1 MSNAEQMY
9 TCQAMQ
15 SLFSKLCWRLNKV
28 YDSFA
33 KAMHRTIPFMNFEI
47 RHHVISL
54 VGLYD
59 GHLNC
64 FLRLVEIEELS
75 FLIITIMNAFL
86 LLCDFALFGKEMEKN
101 GILHICIITKNV
113 NASLQSFDIVSNMRH
128 SLSKEKD
135 TKMKWAWIADLKLHS
150 FSSAYSLII
159 FWSFWEYSNSVRLCQ
174 VKKNCSFCW
183 TVLLMIHNRN
193 EKRT

>member
-75 FLIITIMNAFL
+75 FRYDHSYECIS
-86 LLCDFALFGKEMEKN
+86 FAMRFCSIRKGNGKEWN
-101 GILHICIITKNV
+101 FTYLHNNQKCKCFTAV
-113 NASLQSFDIVSNMRH
+113 F
-128 SLSKEKD
+128 
-135 TKMKWAWIADLKLHS
+135 
-150 FSSAYSLII
+150 
-159 FWSFWEYSNSVRLCQ
+159 
-174 VKKNCSFCW
+174 
-183 TVLLMIHNRN
+183 
-193 EKRT
+193 

>member
-135 TKMKWAWIADLKLHS
+135 TKMK
-150 FSSAYSLII
+150 
-159 FWSFWEYSNSVRLCQ
+159 
-174 VKKNCSFCW
+174 
-183 TVLLMIHNRN
+183 
-193 EKRT
+193 